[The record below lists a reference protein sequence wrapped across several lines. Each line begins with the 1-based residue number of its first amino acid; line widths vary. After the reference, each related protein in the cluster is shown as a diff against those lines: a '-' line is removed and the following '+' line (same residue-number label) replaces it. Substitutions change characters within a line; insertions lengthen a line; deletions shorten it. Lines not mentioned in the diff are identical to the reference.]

1 MESFCTFL
9 DDRPQ
14 SPPETLNAGDFWI
27 FGLGVR
33 VQLQKEPNLAAPR
46 QNLAWAAM
54 AVLKLPIYPV
64 ESSCLMVNPRDSRNR
79 TEYHAFKNVAKSHI
93 FGHTTLLW
101 KPRLAAS
108 SFGYSPTHTADATGL
123 IVTHSGNQE
132 HVELTAETG
141 QTPKA
146 TVADLGRHEPAYG
159 QIYPSEPKPAR
170 RYESTTRTDQ
180 PYLHGALAPQRISS
194 IVLRHD
200 PDLRMGTTS

>member
-64 ESSCLMVNPRDSRNR
+64 ESSSKPDGVPRVQERRQIAHIRPHNLVVEAEIGR
-79 TEYHAFKNVAKSHI
+79 LQFWILTHA
-93 FGHTTLLW
+93 
-101 KPRLAAS
+101 
-108 SFGYSPTHTADATGL
+108 YSGRYRPYC
-123 IVTHSGNQE
+123 HSGNQE

>member
-27 FGLGVR
+27 FGLG
-33 VQLQKEPNLAAPR
+33 QKEPNLAAPR

-54 AVLKLPIYPV
+54 AVLKLPIYPH
-64 ESSCLMVNPRDSRNR
+64 SGRNR

-180 PYLHGALAPQRISS
+180 AYLHGALAPQRISS